1 MNGARP
7 DMRRNVNHG
16 TGAGSRFHIAAP
28 MHAALR
34 TLPLVALGLCSFSSL
49 RSQTT
54 ELPAI
59 FAPKVSAERAR
70 MPARAPARVG
80 TSPVSE
86 RVRSLISAASARVL
100 DNAVVFNMPTTTP
113 DVVVDEASGAMVMAP
128 VVVRGQSL
136 QDSQVRPP
144 TPRLFQFNPLGA
156 DQHRGVVGGVTM
168 PLYHTFI
175 GQKELQVDFN
185 VVNGAGRGVDHGRD
199 FTRAEI
205 WFSLK
210 W

>member
-1 MNGARP
+1 MTGLG
-7 DMRRNVNHG
+7 VNQG
-16 TGAGSRFHIAAP
+16 TGAGSCFHIAAP

-59 FAPKVSAERAR
+59 FAPKMSAERAR
-70 MPARAPARVG
+70 MPTHAPSNTG

-100 DNAVVFNMPTTTP
+100 ENAVPFSTPTTTS
-113 DVVVDEASGAMVMAP
+113 DVVVDESSGAMVMAP
-128 VVVRGQSL
+128 VVVRGQAL

-144 TPRLFQFNPLGA
+144 TPRLFYFSPLGG
-156 DQHRGVVGGVTM
+156 DKDRGVIGGVTM

-185 VVNGAGRGVDHGRD
+185 VVNGAGRGIDHGRD

-205 WFSLK
+205 GFSLK

>member
-1 MNGARP
+1 
-7 DMRRNVNHG
+7 
-16 TGAGSRFHIAAP
+16 

-34 TLPLVALGLCSFSSL
+34 ALPLVALGLCSFSSL

-59 FAPKVSAERAR
+59 FAPKVPAERAR
-70 MPARAPARVG
+70 TPARAPSSIG

-86 RVRSLISAASARVL
+86 RVRSMMSAASARML
-100 DNAVVFNMPTTTP
+100 EKAVVFDPPTTTP
-113 DVVVDEASGAMVMAP
+113 GVVVDESSGAMVMAP
-128 VVVRGQSL
+128 VVVRGQTL

-144 TPRLFQFNPLGA
+144 TPRLFHFTPLGG
-156 DQHRGVVGGVTM
+156 DKHRGVAGGVTM

-185 VVNGAGRGVDHGRD
+185 VVNGAGRGIDHGRD

-205 WFSLK
+205 GFTLK